1 VIHTIERSFQK
12 FLKGLA
18 LHRHVP
24 IVTLLFF
31 NSDDTAGAGRAD
43 STRSRASATDETDSD
58 ASWRRHRFRMLY
70 DANYDDLWRYCLRRA
85 ANAEEAEEALNETF
99 TVAWRR
105 LDIVPTGDEAR
116 PWLFGV
122 ARNQLRSGWRKYNRG
137 AELRDRLV
145 QRREVRHAEDPADQV
160 ADGTSTILV
169 ALTTLREKDQ
179 EILRLAAW
187 EELPHAEIATIVGCT
202 ENAVA
207 IRVHRARGRLATAIA
222 KQHKS
227 ADKPRRNRAD
237 SKKVRETMKDPST
250 SSHVRDEPATT
261 NTEGGLA

>member
-1 VIHTIERSFQK
+1 VISLIPRFLEEI
-12 FLKGLA
+12 LKGATL
-18 LHRHVP
+18 RWHVP
-24 IVTLLFF
+24 VVTLLFF
-31 NSDDTAGAGRAD
+31 NADDSA
-43 STRSRASATDETDSD
+43 STGPDPVSEQSTTEPDESE
-58 ASWRRHRFRMLY
+58 ASWRRHRFRMIY

-85 ANAEEAEEALNETF
+85 ANPEEAEEALNETF

-105 LDIVPTGDEAR
+105 LDIVPKGDEAR

-145 QRREVRHAEDPADQV
+145 HTREQRHAPDPAEQV
-160 ADGTSTILV
+160 VDGSSTILM
-169 ALTTLREKDQ
+169 ALATLREKDQ

-187 EELPHAEIATIVGCT
+187 EELPHVEIAEIVGCS

-222 KQHKS
+222 KQHK
-227 ADKPRRNRAD
+227 AAAKPQRNSAD
-237 SKKVRETMKDPST
+237 SKKVRETVKDPSI